1 MKFYHIKD
9 EYIAYLHD
17 ADSKVPD
24 NKHEKRPFIGIVFNV
39 NEMDYYVPLS
49 SPKPKHKTMKNNKD
63 FRKIN
68 GGEYGAINF
77 NNMLPVI
84 EEALI
89 EFNIQDEPD
98 YKYRNLLQNQY
109 RAIVN
114 DFENIK
120 RVARD
125 LYYLCQL
132 PDDQLKPFEAAIK
145 NRCCNFRLLETF
157 SVTYLSESNVAATIS
172 SDDDQE

>member
-1 MKFYHIKD
+1 M
-9 EYIAYLHD
+9 HD

-24 NKHEKRPFIGIVFNV
+24 NKHEKRPFIGVVFSING
-39 NEMDYYVPLS
+39 MDYYVPLS
-49 SPKPKHKTMKNNKD
+49 SPKPKHKAMKNSKD

-68 GGEYGAINF
+68 GGKYGVINF

-109 RAIVN
+109 RAVVD

-120 RVARD
+120 RVAHD
-125 LYYLCQL
+125 LYYLYQL
-132 PDDQLKPFEAAIK
+132 AEDQLKPFEVAIK
-145 NRCCNFRLLETF
+145 NRCCNFKMLE
-157 SVTYLSESNVAATIS
+157 SCSITYLSKSNVAATIS
-172 SDDDQE
+172 SDVD